1 MVSRTPLLAGMLE
14 GAGDSQISQVPGGH
28 APCRQETKVVQPGYT
43 VTSALGPRPSAV
55 GAWPSCR
62 NPPDQQQGASLPLA

>member
-28 APCRQETKVVQPGYT
+28 ARCRQETKFVQPG
-43 VTSALGPRPSAV
+43 
-55 GAWPSCR
+55 
-62 NPPDQQQGASLPLA
+62 